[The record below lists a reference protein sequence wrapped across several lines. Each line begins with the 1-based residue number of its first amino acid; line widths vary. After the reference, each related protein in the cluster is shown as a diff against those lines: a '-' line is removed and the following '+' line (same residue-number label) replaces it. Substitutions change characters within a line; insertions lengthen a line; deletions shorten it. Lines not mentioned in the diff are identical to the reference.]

1 MKGMILKGVRA
12 ASDILLPRLC
22 IVCGR
27 RLLLDE
33 RHLCLDCLADLPQT
47 YFWTMSHNPMA
58 DKFNA
63 KIQEHLNED
72 DSSGHENY
80 AFAAALFFYHSE
92 ADYRLIPYQV
102 KYHGN
107 IKAGQFFGKM
117 LGKRLV
123 SSEMFN
129 DVDIVIPVPLHW
141 TRRWKRGY
149 NQAEVIAAGVVEI
162 LGAPMRTDV
171 LKRQRRTTTQ
181 TKIDVENKSLNVA
194 GAFSADS
201 SSFADLTENGIRHIL
216 LIDDIFTTG
225 STLMACFTALRAV
238 FPPSVRIST
247 ATLGFVGRA

>member
-107 IKAGQFFGKM
+107 IKAGRFFGKM
-117 LGKRLV
+117 LGKRLA

-129 DVDIVIPVPLHW
+129 DVDMVIPVPLHW

-149 NQAEVIAAGVVEI
+149 NQAEVIASGVADILGVQMNPEI
-162 LGAPMRTDV
+162 LKRWKRTA
-171 LKRQRRTTTQ
+171 TQ
-181 TKIDVENKSLNVA
+181 TKMEVDEKKMNVS
-194 GAFSADS
+194 GAFTVDVASA
-201 SSFADLTENGIRHIL
+201 ADISVNGVKHL
-216 LIDDIFTTG
+216 LIVDDVFTTG
-225 STLMACFTALRAV
+225 STLFACFAALRTA
-238 FPPSVRIST
+238 FPSSVRISI
-247 ATLGFVGRA
+247 ATIGFVGHL

>member
-1 MKGMILKGVRA
+1 MILRGVRA
-12 ASDILLPRLC
+12 AVDILLPRLC

-33 RHLCLDCLADLPQT
+33 IHLCLGCLADLPQT

-58 DKFNA
+58 DKFNTI
-63 KIQEHLNED
+63 IQEQLSAA
-72 DSSGHENY
+72 DSSSHENY

-107 IKAGQFFGKM
+107 IRAGRFFGRM
-117 LGKRLV
+117 LGKRLA
-123 SSEMFN
+123 SSEMFG
-129 DVDIVIPVPLHW
+129 DVDMVIPVPLHW
-141 TRRWKRGY
+141 TRKWKRGY
-149 NQAEVIAAGVVEI
+149 NQAEVIAEGVAET
-162 LGAPMRTDV
+162 LGVPMRTDV

-201 SSFADLTENGIRHIL
+201 SSCADLTENGIRHIL

-225 STLMACFTALRAV
+225 STLYACFAAMRTA
-238 FPPSVRIST
+238 FPPSVRISI
-247 ATLGFVGRA
+247 ATLGFVGHL

>member
-1 MKGMILKGVRA
+1 MRGLRA
-12 ASDILLPRLC
+12 VADIFLPRVC
-22 IVCGR
+22 VVCGR
-27 RLLLDE
+27 RLSLE
-33 RHLCLDCLADLPQT
+33 EKHICGDCLEDMPLT
-47 YFWTMSHNPMA
+47 RFHLLKHNPMA

-63 KIQEHLNED
+63 IIQEHLNED

-92 ADYRLIPYQV
+92 ADYRLVPYQV

-107 IKAGQFFGKM
+107 IKAGRFFGKM
-117 LGKRLV
+117 LGKRLA

-129 DVDIVIPVPLHW
+129 DVDMVIPVPLHW

-149 NQAEVIAAGVVEI
+149 NQAEVIASGVAEI
-162 LGAPMRTDV
+162 LGVPMRTDV

-201 SSFADLTENGIRHIL
+201 SSCADLTENGIRHIL

-225 STLMACFTALRAV
+225 STLYACFAAMRTA
-238 FPPSVRIST
+238 FPPSVRISIS
-247 ATLGFVGRA
+247 TLGFVGHL